1 MLLELAIVLVICLI
15 GVWWKLRPIPGIK
28 SITTDELQ
36 TMLRDKDKVFID
48 IRSPRDFKKMYVSP
62 FINAPKGTDL
72 SVLPKHKEI
81 VVMCK
86 SGIRS
91 IDTCKE
97 LKKLGFEKVT
107 TVKGGI
113 TSYREKHKLNE

>member
-36 TMLRDKDKVFID
+36 TVLHDNDKVFID
-48 IRSPRDFKKMYVSP
+48 VRSPREFKKMYVSP
-62 FINAPKGTDL
+62 FINVPKGSDL
-72 SVLPKHKEI
+72 SILPKDKEI

-97 LKKLGFEKVT
+97 LKKLGYENVT

-113 TSYREKHKLNE
+113 TNYQEKHPLN

>member
-1 MLLELAIVLVICLI
+1 MLLELGIVLVICLI
-15 GVWWKLRPIPGIK
+15 GVWWKLRPTSGIR

-48 IRSPRDFKKMYVSP
+48 VRSPRDFNKMYVSP
-62 FINAPKGTDL
+62 FINVPKGTDL
-72 SVLPKHKEI
+72 SVLPMDKEI
-81 VVMCK
+81 IVMCK

-91 IDTCKE
+91 IDTCKA
-97 LKKLGFEKVT
+97 LKSLGYEKVT

-113 TSYREKHKLNE
+113 TSYREKQALE

>member
-1 MLLELAIVLVICLI
+1 MLIELGIVLVICLI

-28 SITTDELQ
+28 SITTEELQ
-36 TMLRDKDKVFID
+36 SMLRDKDKVFID
-48 IRSPRDFKKMYVSP
+48 VRSPRDFKKMYVSP
-62 FINAPKGTDL
+62 FINVPKGTDL
-72 SVLPKHKEI
+72 SVLPKDKEI

-91 IDTCKE
+91 IDMCKQ
-97 LKKLGFEKVT
+97 LKKLGYDKVT

-113 TSYREKHKLNE
+113 TSYQEKQKLH

>member
-1 MLLELAIVLVICLI
+1 MLVELLIILAICLI
-15 GVWWKLRPIPGIK
+15 GVWWKLRPTPGIH

-36 TMLRDKDKVFID
+36 TMLRDNDKVFID
-48 IRSPRDFKKMYVSP
+48 VRSPREFSKMYISP
-62 FINAPKGTDL
+62 FINTPKGTDL
-72 SVLPKHKEI
+72 SVLPKNKEI
-81 VVMCK
+81 IVMCK

-97 LKKLGFEKVT
+97 LKKLGYEKVT

-113 TSYREKHKLNE
+113 MSYREKAPLN